1 MTQYAIMV
9 VAVESDDADA
19 TMQCWEVSD
28 EEALSCA
35 SELERVHGPGAD
47 AIISRDSKE
56 ALEAVPGIVITHP
69 QDSQE

>member
-9 VAVESDDADA
+9 VALESDDSDA
-19 TMQCWEVSD
+19 VMQCWEVSD

-47 AIISRDSKE
+47 AIISRESKE
-56 ALEAVPGIVITHP
+56 ALEKVPGIVITHP
-69 QDSQE
+69 EGPKE